1 MKRFLVLCIAV
12 VACYAAVTGSI
23 AYFTDSVE
31 TTNRVASGNLHV
43 VQHEYERVRNG
54 TTYTAVIQEF
64 KQDKPLYPAVGA
76 SDSTTAEVAMPS
88 GVKVNLKTNIRNYVD
103 KIVTAEN
110 KGSLNMFVRTYIA
123 VPSFAEGVATEPWI
137 TLDVNDQKYGTA
149 NDCWTSLGDA
159 FLDHVSIDGHY
170 YDIYKTTY
178 SGLIEPNGI
187 TPPSLLGFYMDSHV
201 TNDGDGLVFD
211 KNNVHYDLGNG
222 SNMKILVATV
232 ASQATVFEG
241 TQDKSRAMVAMDST
255 YTDPN
260 YHPWSNTHFVENQTD
275 LDAVTKN
282 AATPYDTVVS
292 LSDGAYTLPAA
303 LPAGLRITGAGAKV
317 KLTIEGND
325 AALSATDVEFD
336 HVTFG
341 SAFAFTG
348 WGSFEE
354 VTFVAGTTISA
365 THDTVLVDCV
375 NPPAASDKVSVVTSL
390 PATTK

>member
-43 VQHEYERVRNG
+43 VQHEYERVKDANG
-54 TTYTAVIQEF
+54 YTDKLKAFTQE
-64 KQDKPLYPAVGA
+64 KPLYPAVGA
-76 SDSTTAEVAMPS
+76 ESKSMDVAVN
-88 GVKVNLKTNIRNYVD
+88 GQAVKLENGIRNYVD

-137 TLDVNDQKYGTA
+137 KLDVNEQMYG
-149 NDCWTSLGDA
+149 DDRWTPLGDA

-201 TNDGDGLVFD
+201 TNDGDGLIFKQD
-211 KNNVHYDLGNG
+211 EKTYDLGNG
-222 SNMKILVATV
+222 NNMKILVATV
-232 ASQATVFEG
+232 ASQATVFNSVDEAMAA
-241 TQDKSRAMVAMDST
+241 TYPQD
-255 YTDPN
+255 
-260 YHPWSNTHFVENQTD
+260 YHPWKKNFHFVGHQEALKTALAAAQNQ
-275 LDAVTKN
+275 
-282 AATPYDTVVS
+282 YDTIIS
-292 LSDGAYTLPAA
+292 LSDGPYTLPAT

-317 KLTIEGND
+317 ELTVEGNG

-336 HVTFG
+336 HVTFEK
-341 SAFAFTG
+341 AFAFTG

>member
-43 VQHEYERVRNG
+43 VQHEYERVKDANG
-54 TTYTAVIQEF
+54 YTDKLKAFTQE
-64 KQDKPLYPAVGA
+64 KPLYPAVV
-76 SDSTTAEVAMPS
+76 AESKSMDVAVN
-88 GVKVNLKTNIRNYVD
+88 GHAVKLENGIRNYVD

-137 TLDVNDQKYGTA
+137 TLDVNEQKYGTA

-292 LSDGAYTLPAA
+292 LSDGAYTLPAT
-303 LPAGLRITGAGAKV
+303 LPAGLRITGAGAV
-317 KLTIEGND
+317 VMIDVTT
-325 AALSATDVEFD
+325 LSANDVEFD
-336 HVTFG
+336 HVTFIKPVT
-341 SAFAFTG
+341 FTG

-354 VTFVAGTTISA
+354 VTFEEKLTATC
-365 THDTVLVDCV
+365 THDTVFVDCKFEK
-375 NPPAASDKVSVVTSL
+375 DKAVSGSNVSFVESV

>member
-43 VQHEYERVRNG
+43 VQHEYERVKNNDG
-54 TTYTAVIQEF
+54 YTATLKAFTQE
-64 KQDKPLYPAVGA
+64 KPLYPAVKGDPVTKESVTHA
-76 SDSTTAEVAMPS
+76 SIGTVSMP
-88 GVKVNLKTNIRNYVD
+88 TNIRNYVD

-123 VPSFAEGVATEPWI
+123 VPSFSASDDTAPEKWI
-137 TLDVNDQKYGTA
+137 HLDVNKSADGWKFE
-149 NDCWTSLGDA
+149 NDEAPIIYNALID
-159 FLDHVSIDGHY
+159 DHA
-170 YDIYKTTY
+170 YDIYMVTYQQLVQPNTT
-178 SGLIEPNGI
+178 

-201 TNDGDGLVFD
+201 TNDGDGLIFKQD
-211 KNNVHYDLGNG
+211 EKTYDLGNG
-222 SNMKILVATV
+222 NNMKILVATV
-232 ASQATVFEG
+232 ASQAAVFNSVDEAMAA
-241 TQDKSRAMVAMDST
+241 TYPQDKDGKEV
-255 YTDPN
+255 
-260 YHPWSNTHFVENQTD
+260 YHPWLKNFHFVGDQDALKTALAAAQNQ
-275 LDAVTKN
+275 
-282 AATPYDTVVS
+282 YDTIIS
-292 LSDGAYTLPAA
+292 LSDGTYTLPAT
-303 LPAGLRITGAGAKV
+303 LPAGLRITGAGAV
-317 KLTIEGND
+317 VMIDVTT
-325 AALSATDVEFD
+325 LSANDVEFD
-336 HVTFG
+336 HVTFIKPVT
-341 SAFAFTG
+341 FTG